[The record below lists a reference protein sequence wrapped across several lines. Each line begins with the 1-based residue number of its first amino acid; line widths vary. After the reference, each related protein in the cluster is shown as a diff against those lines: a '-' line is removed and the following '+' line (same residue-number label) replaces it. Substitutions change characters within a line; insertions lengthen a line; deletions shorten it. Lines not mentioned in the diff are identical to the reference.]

1 MISKTTHNIQVS
13 VTPEYDHKNS
23 YPSDNRFVFR
33 YHITIENLGEDE
45 VKLLKREWLIYDVGF
60 GYQQVAGDG
69 VIGLTPVIKPGESFT
84 YFSNVMLHS
93 GVGHMKGT
101 YLIVNLTNDETFEV
115 EIPKFQLHSEVLSN

>member
-1 MISKTTHNIQVS
+1 MVSKITHNIQVT
-13 VTPEYDHKNS
+13 VVPEYDYKNS

-33 YHITIENLGEDE
+33 YHITIENLGEEE

-69 VIGLTPVIKPGESFT
+69 VIGLTPVIKPGETFR

-93 GVGHMKGT
+93 GVGHMKGN
-101 YLIVNLTNDETFEV
+101 YKILNLKNDEIFEV